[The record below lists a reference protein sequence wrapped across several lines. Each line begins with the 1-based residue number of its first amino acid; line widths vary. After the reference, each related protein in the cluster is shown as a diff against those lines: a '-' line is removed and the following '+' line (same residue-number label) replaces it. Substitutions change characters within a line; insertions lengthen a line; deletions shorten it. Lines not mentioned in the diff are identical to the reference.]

1 MGKQVKR
8 LQKNSKIQ
16 HPVFDWKLMKG
27 MRNIIVHEYFGI
39 NSEKVFDTDFNDI
52 PLLLE
57 NTNTALKELDI

>member
-39 NSEKVFDTDFNDI
+39 NSEKVFDTAFNDI